1 MTQHKETPPTIITL
15 TLPTPE
21 GGGIAPERATA
32 TLLIQRGELAHLRQF
47 YYNGQMA
54 DLIVAIREAHD
65 ALGQIEDHPP
75 IVPDLP
81 EEKSKP
87 APKAKA
93 KAAQKPSVDEVAE
106 EPTIDIPLKK
116 GTKAVK
122 LSHLKIVGGE
132 SDAAAYRQAALI
144 AGKLIDGKLWDGESP
159 IRIDDVYAVEKRMKY
174 LTDKDLSLFTLDD
187 FVLVGAVSDAA
198 ASAGEAALEG
208 IAAQAIDSET
218 DGLPPAQSAALE
230 GVAASSN
237 GQRPDDESD
246 PITLS

>member
-47 YYNGQMA
+47 HYNGQMA

-81 EEKSKP
+81 EDKPKST
-87 APKAKA
+87 PKAKA
-93 KAAQKPSVDEVAE
+93 KAAQKPSVDEVDE

-122 LSHLKIVGGE
+122 LSHLKIVSGE
-132 SDAAAYRQAALI
+132 TDAAAYRQAALI

-187 FVLVGAVSDAA
+187 FVQVVTAPD
-198 ASAGEAALEG
+198 AGEAAPEG
-208 IAAQAIDSET
+208 IAAQTADSEA
-218 DGLPPAQSAALE
+218 DGLPAVNSAAIE

-237 GQRPDDESD
+237 GQRPDVESD
-246 PITLS
+246 PIALS